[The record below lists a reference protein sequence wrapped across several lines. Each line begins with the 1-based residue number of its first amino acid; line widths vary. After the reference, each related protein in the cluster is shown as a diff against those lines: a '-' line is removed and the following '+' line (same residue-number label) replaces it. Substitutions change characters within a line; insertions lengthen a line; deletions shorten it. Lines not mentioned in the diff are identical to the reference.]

1 MEVFVLTKDMMGA
14 ARTYMPLETK
24 KVLAETIADKCVKP
38 MARLKWD
45 GIHIRPRGEGETAN
59 GHDPTALP
67 DLMEEDVALK
77 LRLLQNVLLG
87 YYFDI
92 ELNENPEAEQVY
104 EQYDYYAGGHLL
116 NQIERFKS
124 DRDVKNAAF
133 DLMEDFREFRKMVD
147 TIIYNYKMNAN
158 DPLKR
163 FDAMLTVFSTPE
175 NIRAMVN
182 ELQKAGDE
190 MEKKIKGAKNAKRQ
204 KSEKVLNPIPE
215 AEHGG

>member
-1 MEVFVLTKDMMGA
+1 MEVFTLTKDLMAA
-14 ARTYMPLETK
+14 ARTYMPLDTK

-45 GIHIRPRGEGETAN
+45 GIHIRPKTEEDEKKN
-59 GHDPTALP
+59 DPTALP

-77 LRLLQNVLLG
+77 MCLLQNVLLG

-92 ELNENPEAEQVY
+92 ELDENPEPDHVY

-163 FDAMLTVFSTPE
+163 FDAMLTVFSTPQ
-175 NIRAMVN
+175 NVRVLVT

-190 MEKKIKGAKNAKRQ
+190 MEKKVKGAKNAKRQ

>member
-1 MEVFVLTKDMMGA
+1 MEVFTLTKDMMAA
-14 ARTYMPLETK
+14 ARTYMPLDTK

-45 GIHIRPRGEGETAN
+45 GIHIKPKSPEDEKKN
-59 GHDPTALP
+59 DPTALP

-77 LRLLQNVLLG
+77 MCLLQNVLLG

-92 ELNENPEAEQVY
+92 ELDENPQPDKVY

-163 FDAMLTVFSTPE
+163 FDAMLTVFSTPQ
-175 NIRAMVN
+175 NVRALVT

-190 MEKKIKGAKNAKRQ
+190 MEKKVKGAKNAKRQ

>member
-1 MEVFVLTKDMMGA
+1 MEVFTLTKDMMAA
-14 ARTYMPLETK
+14 ARTYMPLDTK

-45 GIHIRPRGEGETAN
+45 GIHIRPKTEEDVKKN
-59 GHDPTALP
+59 DPTALP

-77 LRLLQNVLLG
+77 MCLLQNVLLG

-92 ELNENPEAEQVY
+92 ELDENPEPDHVY

-163 FDAMLTVFSTPE
+163 FDAMLTVFSTPQ
-175 NIRAMVN
+175 NVRALVT
-182 ELQKAGDE
+182 ELQKVGDE
-190 MEKKIKGAKNAKRQ
+190 MEKKVKGAKNAKRQ

-215 AEHGG
+215 AKDGG